1 LTARQIKWLYQTPR
15 YHTFLKERQTLMLD
29 PSVEPQRILAIDD
42 NTYTLRIVQ
51 HTLEQAGFQVLTA
64 VSGREALKIINRHGI
79 PHLAI
84 VDMHMPEMS
93 GIEFC
98 RAVREFSD
106 MPVVMLTAVS
116 TEDTIVKTI
125 EQYAEDY
132 IVKPFNPNELVAR
145 VQRVLRRMGDYN
157 YTLDSTTRIDDRL
170 LVNFPKREAIV
181 DGASVSLTPTESKL
195 LYILVRNA
203 GRIVTTEFILNRLWP
218 LQDAQEDR
226 LHVHIHRLRRKIEV
240 NPNDP
245 SYIVAER
252 GTGYSFCGE
261 VN

>member
-1 LTARQIKWLYQTPR
+1 
-15 YHTFLKERQTLMLD
+15 MLD
-29 PSVEPQRILAIDD
+29 SSAEPQRILAIDD

-79 PHLAI
+79 PHLSI
-84 VDMHMPEMS
+84 VDLHMPVMS

-106 MPVVMLTAVS
+106 MPIIMLTAVS

-125 EQYAEDY
+125 EQFAEDY

-145 VQRVLRRMGDYN
+145 VQRVLRRMGDYS

-181 DGASVSLTPTESKL
+181 DGESVSLTPTESKL
-195 LYILVRNA
+195 LYILIRNA

-218 LQDAQEDR
+218 MQDAQEDR

-240 NPNDP
+240 NPNEP
-245 SYIVAER
+245 TYIVAER

-261 VN
+261 VS